1 VYTTS
6 LKLHDS
12 CNAFRRLINCKK
24 GNIFK
29 ANLTNFEIS
38 AIIPNMNVIV
48 ALVFFVV
55 YVRSRACRTERTSV
69 EFYVVL
75 KMLREFTGGY
85 KYT

>member
-1 VYTTS
+1 
-6 LKLHDS
+6 
-12 CNAFRRLINCKK
+12 
-24 GNIFK
+24 
-29 ANLTNFEIS
+29 
-38 AIIPNMNVIV
+38 MNVIV
-48 ALVFFVV
+48 ALGFFVV